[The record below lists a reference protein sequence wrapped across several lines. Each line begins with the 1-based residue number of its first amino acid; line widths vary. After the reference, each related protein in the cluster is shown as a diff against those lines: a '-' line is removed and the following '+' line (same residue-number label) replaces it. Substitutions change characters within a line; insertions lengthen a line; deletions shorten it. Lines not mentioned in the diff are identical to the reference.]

1 MTITLIGFTLA
12 LTGCFFLFQGAVI
25 PSPLF
30 PLGAAGTLLAFYLM
44 HKWSGK
50 ITISPVVKRLVGLTV
65 TLFIVMFLSAMA
77 YEVWQWEQMV
87 TREFMMKMT
96 LLLFGTLGIYLNVM
110 FMRAESAYRKKR
122 GNQRITEQ
130 PQEGYT
136 EYKKDLKQ
144 SKSKN
149 SEEIVT
155 VLGNSLEHSD
165 TPIVWKGK
173 DMFTHMLVVGAT
185 RSGKTASV
193 LEPMIYQLLM
203 QKKQGKKL
211 GLSVVEPKGEFAEKV
226 KEFCDEMDIPYIYID
241 PTSPDTHKF
250 NPMEGNVEDVVE
262 GTVIVLRG
270 LFGKQDAFF
279 ANVQELAARNVTR
292 LLKELK
298 GDEVDLMEVLETLR
312 DLKLLEQRTN
322 ELRMR
327 DGETDLVHSIE
338 NELLGSMAEKYKQ
351 FVIGLRAQLE
361 NITSNELLK
370 NIMCGKSDLEVDEH
384 FANDGVLIVNT
395 ALGTLKKAG
404 DAFGQF
410 LIMHLQNGTFRRPG
424 TEDTRTPHFMFIDE
438 YKRYINPQ
446 VEIFLSLAA
455 SYKVSGILASQSLG
469 QLEVEAGDISPRA
482 MKQAI
487 MTNCRNKLCFN
498 GIGFRDAQE
507 FADEFG
513 KDKIVMRQSTYK
525 HRIFLPN
532 LFPDSYRDTESE
544 EYRFDPTDIMDNL
557 PKYSFIHK
565 IMYEAAMQKPSLARG
580 NLVPADWK
588 EKREWEGN
596 RLRVRL
602 HNGLKK
608 AGAGT
613 MARLKRISNV
623 SRTLQQSHTVQ
634 PANHT
639 SMERT
644 VGHWGDRQA
653 MEETKH
659 VSMHEEPPST
669 PVQHEPPTV
678 ADQDEIQNKSVDEKP
693 EPEPSNPVD
702 APIDY
707 LQGQIENDESATEAS
722 KQEEE
727 STQEMEHKNQLE
739 TAKPKASSDGFWD

>member
-1 MTITLIGFTLA
+1 MLITIAILGFILAVTGITLM
-12 LTGCFFLFQGAVI
+12 FQEIVI
-25 PSPLF
+25 PPPL
-30 PLGAAGTLLAFYLM
+30 LIATAGGVLVLLYFLTRASKKTNPSKVNRLM
-44 HKWSGK
+44 SF
-50 ITISPVVKRLVGLTV
+50 TI
-65 TLFIVMFLSAMA
+65 TLFIVLTMGSFAFDL
-77 YEVWQWEQMV
+77 WQWEQMV
-87 TREFMMKMT
+87 TGEFMMKLT
-96 LLLFGTLGIYLNVM
+96 LVLFGILGFYLNIMV
-110 FMRAESAYRKKR
+110 MRAESAYRKKR
-122 GNQRITEQ
+122 GNQRIKEQ
-130 PQEGYT
+130 PEEGYT

-144 SKSKN
+144 SKSKK
-149 SEEIVT
+149 SDDIVT
-155 VLGNSLEHSD
+155 VLGNSLEHRGV
-165 TPIVWKGK
+165 PIVWKGK

-193 LEPMIYQLLM
+193 LEPMIYQLLL

-226 KEFCDEMDIPYIYID
+226 KDFCDEMDIPYIYID
-241 PTSPDTHKF
+241 PTSPDTDKF

-298 GDEVDLMEVLETLR
+298 GDDVDLMEVLETLR
-312 DLKLLEQRTN
+312 DFELLQKRTS
-322 ELRMR
+322 ELRQR

-338 NELLGSMAEKYKQ
+338 HELLGSMAEKYKQ

-370 NIMCGKSDLEVDEH
+370 NIMTGKSDLEVDEH

-424 TEDTRTPHFMFIDE
+424 TEDTRTPHFMVIDE

-455 SYKVSGILASQSLG
+455 SYKVSSILASQSLG

-498 GIGFRDAQE
+498 GIGYQDAQE

-513 KDKIVMRQSTYK
+513 KDKIMLRQSTYK
-525 HRIFLPN
+525 HRIFMPN

-565 IMYEAAMQKPSLARG
+565 VMYEAAMQKPSLARG
-580 NLVPADWK
+580 NLVPADWR
-588 EKREWEGN
+588 EKKEWEDK
-596 RLRVRL
+596 RLS
-602 HNGLKK
+602 LKLNNIMK
-608 AGAGT
+608 NVGAGIIRQIKRVST
-613 MARLKRISNV
+613 YGNKHQKPTKDVLLKTAATEPMQAETVLNDSSENTAEGLMTR
-623 SRTLQQSHTVQ
+623 QQSKGISESTKQ
-634 PANHT
+634 P
-639 SMERT
+639 
-644 VGHWGDRQA
+644 
-653 MEETKH
+653 ETNTNEKVESLP
-659 VSMHEEPPST
+659 VSQT
-669 PVQHEPPTV
+669 DKLNQHEP
-678 ADQDEIQNKSVDEKP
+678 KP
-693 EPEPSNPVD
+693 EQPEPINEQSLN
-702 APIDY
+702 
-707 LQGQIENDESATEAS
+707 
-722 KQEEE
+722 EEI
-727 STQEMEHKNQLE
+727 NQNRDKVK
-739 TAKPKASSDGFWD
+739 TRQKASGDGFWD

>member
-1 MTITLIGFTLA
+1 
-12 LTGCFFLFQGAVI
+12 
-25 PSPLF
+25 
-30 PLGAAGTLLAFYLM
+30 
-44 HKWSGK
+44 
-50 ITISPVVKRLVGLTV
+50 
-65 TLFIVMFLSAMA
+65 
-77 YEVWQWEQMV
+77 
-87 TREFMMKMT
+87 
-96 LLLFGTLGIYLNVM
+96 
-110 FMRAESAYRKKR
+110 
-122 GNQRITEQ
+122 
-130 PQEGYT
+130 
-136 EYKKDLKQ
+136 
-144 SKSKN
+144 
-149 SEEIVT
+149 
-155 VLGNSLEHSD
+155 
-165 TPIVWKGK
+165 
-173 DMFTHMLVVGAT
+173 
-185 RSGKTASV
+185 
-193 LEPMIYQLLM
+193 
-203 QKKQGKKL
+203 
-211 GLSVVEPKGEFAEKV
+211 
-226 KEFCDEMDIPYIYID
+226 
-241 PTSPDTHKF
+241 
-250 NPMEGNVEDVVE
+250 
-262 GTVIVLRG
+262 
-270 LFGKQDAFF
+270 
-279 ANVQELAARNVTR
+279 
-292 LLKELK
+292 
-298 GDEVDLMEVLETLR
+298 
-312 DLKLLEQRTN
+312 
-322 ELRMR
+322 
-327 DGETDLVHSIE
+327 
-338 NELLGSMAEKYKQ
+338 MAEKYKQ

-370 NIMCGKSDLEVDEH
+370 NIMCGKSDLGVDEH

-525 HRIFLPN
+525 HLIFLPN

-588 EKREWEGN
+588 EKKEWEDN

-613 MARLKRISNV
+613 IAQLKRISNAGR
-623 SRTLQQSHTVQ
+623 SMQQHTVQ
-634 PANHT
+634 PANHV
-639 SMERT
+639 SMKRT
-644 VGHWGDRQA
+644 VGNWDVRQT
-653 MEETKH
+653 EETKH
-659 VSMHEEPPST
+659 VSNRIEEESPST
-669 PVQHEPPTV
+669 PVQQEPPTV
-678 ADQDEIQNKSVDEKP
+678 AVQEETQ
-693 EPEPSNPVD
+693 D
-702 APIDY
+702 APINDINLEQEPSSPVVSPLDY
-707 LQGQIENDESATEAS
+707 PPEQEKREEPVQSSLDGEQGTSQ
-722 KQEEE
+722 KQEIE
-727 STQEMEHKNQLE
+727 QKNKPV
-739 TAKPKASSDGFWD
+739 TVKPKASSDGFFGIRKSFSIERGFLYKSILKKFKTNLKRRDLQWQKN

>member
-1 MTITLIGFTLA
+1 MYI
-12 LTGCFFLFQGAVI
+12 
-25 PSPLF
+25 
-30 PLGAAGTLLAFYLM
+30 
-44 HKWSGK
+44 
-50 ITISPVVKRLVGLTV
+50 
-65 TLFIVMFLSAMA
+65 
-77 YEVWQWEQMV
+77 
-87 TREFMMKMT
+87 
-96 LLLFGTLGIYLNVM
+96 
-110 FMRAESAYRKKR
+110 RAEKAYRQKR
-122 GNQRITEQ
+122 GNQRIIEN
-130 PQEGYT
+130 PEEGYKS
-136 EYKKDLKQ
+136 YKKHFKQ
-144 SKSKN
+144 SKRKN
-149 SEEIVT
+149 SDELVT
-155 VLGNSLEHSD
+155 VLGHSIEQD
-165 TPIVWKGK
+165 NLPIVWKGK

-193 LEPMIYQLLM
+193 LEPMIYQLLL
-203 QKKQGKKL
+203 QKKQGKNL

-226 KEFCDEMDIPYIYID
+226 KDFCDEMAIPYIYID
-241 PTSPDTHKF
+241 PTSPHTQKF

-298 GDEVDLMEVLETLR
+298 GDNTDLMEVLETLR
-312 DLKLLEQRTN
+312 DLTLLEQRTN
-322 ELRMR
+322 ELRMQK
-327 DGETDLVHSIE
+327 GETDLVHSIE

-370 NIMCGKSDLEVDEH
+370 NIMTGKSDVDVDEH

-424 TEDTRTPHFMFIDE
+424 TEDTRSPHFMFIDE

-469 QLEVEAGDISPRA
+469 QLEVEAGDISPKA

-498 GIGFRDAQE
+498 GVGFQDAQE

-525 HRIFLPN
+525 HRLIMPTV
-532 LFPDSYRDTESE
+532 FPDSYRDTESE

-565 IMYEAAMQKPSLARG
+565 VMYEAAMQKPALARG
-580 NLVPADWK
+580 DLVPSDWK
-588 EKREWEGN
+588 ERREWEDN
-596 RLRVRL
+596 SLKAKLRQAVYQTGEKTGA
-602 HNGLKK
+602 GLKRQFHRLANVKHQK
-608 AGAGT
+608 AEPTPNQPEPVKDNDKHRFSEPHEQKTVSDEAFQ
-613 MARLKRISNV
+613 NV
-623 SRTLQQSHTVQ
+623 
-634 PANHT
+634 PDKNHL
-639 SMERT
+639 SS
-644 VGHWGDRQA
+644 G
-653 MEETKH
+653 
-659 VSMHEEPPST
+659 PI
-669 PVQHEPPTV
+669 
-678 ADQDEIQNKSVDEKP
+678 DQDVSQSQQKL
-693 EPEPSNPVD
+693 EPIVEPSV
-702 APIDY
+702 
-707 LQGQIENDESATEAS
+707 QEQETE
-722 KQEEE
+722 Q
-727 STQEMEHKNQLE
+727 KN
-739 TAKPKASSDGFWD
+739 TSAKPDQPIGQGADDGFWD

>member
-1 MTITLIGFTLA
+1 
-12 LTGCFFLFQGAVI
+12 
-25 PSPLF
+25 
-30 PLGAAGTLLAFYLM
+30 
-44 HKWSGK
+44 
-50 ITISPVVKRLVGLTV
+50 
-65 TLFIVMFLSAMA
+65 
-77 YEVWQWEQMV
+77 
-87 TREFMMKMT
+87 
-96 LLLFGTLGIYLNVM
+96 
-110 FMRAESAYRKKR
+110 MRAESAYRKKR

-130 PQEGYT
+130 PEEGYT

-144 SKSKN
+144 SKSKK
-149 SEEIVT
+149 SDEIVT

-165 TPIVWKGK
+165 VPIVWKGK

-226 KEFCDEMDIPYIYID
+226 KEFCDEMAIPYIYID
-241 PTSPDTHKF
+241 PTSPDTDKF

-298 GDEVDLMEVLETLR
+298 GDDVDLMEVLETLR
-312 DLKLLEQRTN
+312 DLELLQKRTS
-322 ELRMR
+322 ELRQR

-338 NELLGSMAEKYKQ
+338 HELLGSMAEKYKQ

-370 NIMCGKSDLEVDEH
+370 NIMSGKSDLEVDEH

-424 TEDTRTPHFMFIDE
+424 TEDTRTPHFMVIDE

-455 SYKVSGILASQSLG
+455 SYKVSSVLASQSLG

-498 GIGFRDAQE
+498 GIGYQDARE

-513 KDKIVMRQSTYK
+513 KDKIMLRQSTYK
-525 HRIFLPN
+525 HRIFMPN
-532 LFPDSYRDTESE
+532 LFPHSYRDTESE

-565 IMYEAAMQKPSLARG
+565 VMYEAAMQKPSLARG

-588 EKREWEGN
+588 EKKAWETKN
-596 RLRVRL
+596 LSYKVNNLMR
-602 HNGLKK
+602 K
-608 AGAGT
+608 AGTGT
-613 MARLKRISNV
+613 IRQLKRAAASKSQNKDYQPIRDAALEARATEPMPAETVSNE
-623 SRTLQQSHTVQ
+623 SEDN
-634 PANHT
+634 A
-639 SMERT
+639 
-644 VGHWGDRQA
+644 A
-653 MEETKH
+653 
-659 VSMHEEPPST
+659 EEPILKQSEST
-669 PVQHEPPTV
+669 KQPEINTHDEVESLPASQAKNRKEIVTEPAQQTRK
-678 ADQDEIQNKSVDEKP
+678 EEKDAA
-693 EPEPSNPVD
+693 EQSNPNKV
-702 APIDY
+702 
-707 LQGQIENDESATEAS
+707 TS
-722 KQEEE
+722 KQRV
-727 STQEMEHKNQLE
+727 SG
-739 TAKPKASSDGFWD
+739 DGFWD

>member
-1 MTITLIGFTLA
+1 MLMTVSILGFILATSGYFLMFQEIVIPAPLYPLSAAGVILLLYLINRWGKKAVTSGINRLVALTITLLIVLSIG
-12 LTGCFFLFQGAVI
+12 
-25 PSPLF
+25 S
-30 PLGAAGTLLAFYLM
+30 LAFEY
-44 HKWSGK
+44 
-50 ITISPVVKRLVGLTV
+50 
-65 TLFIVMFLSAMA
+65 
-77 YEVWQWEQMV
+77 WQWEQMV
-87 TREFMMKMT
+87 TREFMMKT
-96 LLLFGTLGIYLNVM
+96 ALLLFGVFGIYVNIM
-110 FMRAESAYRKKR
+110 YMRAEAAYRKKR
-122 GNQRITEQ
+122 GNQRIKEQ
-130 PQEGYT
+130 PEEGYT

-144 SKSKN
+144 SKHKKS
-149 SEEIVT
+149 SEIVT

-165 TPIVWKGK
+165 VPIIWKGK

-226 KEFCDEMDIPYIYID
+226 KKFCDEMDIPYIYID
-241 PTSPDTHKF
+241 PTSPDTDKF

-312 DLKLLEQRTN
+312 DLDLLHQRTS
-322 ELRMR
+322 ELRIR
-327 DGETDLVHSIE
+327 DGDSDLVQSIE

-370 NIMCGKSDLEVDEH
+370 NIMSGKSDLEVDEH
-384 FANDGVLIVNT
+384 LSNDGVLIVNT

-424 TEDTRTPHFMFIDE
+424 TEDTRSPHFMFIDE

-498 GIGFRDAQE
+498 GIGFQDAQE

-513 KDKIVMRQSTYK
+513 KDKIMLRQPTYK
-525 HRIFLPN
+525 HRIFMPN

-565 IMYEAAMQKPSLARG
+565 VMYEAAMQKPALARG
-580 NLVPADWK
+580 NLVPADWQ
-588 EKREWEGN
+588 EKKEWEDK
-596 RLRVRL
+596 RLSLKLNNLVR
-602 HNGLKK
+602 KT
-608 AGAGT
+608 GAGT
-613 MARLKRISNV
+613 VRQMKRISNNSRKSKAKYHKPAKDISTSHELNVETRAATMETKAV
-623 SRTLQQSHTVQ
+623 SNDAANNTNEESMKPEQAKDILKETKYPVLNSDGEVESVPTSQTELQQ
-634 PANHT
+634 
-639 SMERT
+639 EK
-644 VGHWGDRQA
+644 D
-653 MEETKH
+653 
-659 VSMHEEPPST
+659 
-669 PVQHEPPTV
+669 PT
-678 ADQDEIQNKSVDEKP
+678 
-693 EPEPSNPVD
+693 
-702 APIDY
+702 
-707 LQGQIENDESATEAS
+707 
-722 KQEEE
+722 QEEYQPNKK
-727 STQEMEHKNQLE
+727 TD
-739 TAKPKASSDGFWD
+739 TVKPKISGDGFWD